1 MQVRADDICQ
11 RYTVRGVCG
20 RGRDG
25 GVNWALIVYGILSAM
40 GLLFSANSHGK
51 PKTGTESFWPSLA
64 GQLIVWALIIWAVYG
79 GKL

>member
-1 MQVRADDICQ
+1 MQVRTDDICQ
-11 RYTVRGVCG
+11 HYAVRGV

-25 GVNWALIVYGILSAM
+25 SVNWALIVYGILSAM
-40 GLLFSANSHGK
+40 GLLLSANSHGK

-64 GQLIVWALIIWAVYG
+64 GQLTVWALIVWAVYG